1 MPLFA
6 GLEPRELEGILR
18 IFEQVSF
25 AAGAS
30 IVRQG
35 QPADGAFVLERGK
48 ADVITAL
55 PGGGEAKVA
64 ELGPGSVLGEMALLE
79 AGVRSA
85 TVIAR
90 EPVAGYYMERD
101 AFRALLCQ
109 RNEAAFTVQS
119 RITRTLCQRLRELN
133 ARILDR
139 DAPGAPAPE
148 ARQEPRSPVSFDF
161 RAFLPALPF
170 FRQFT
175 PADVEALAA
184 MGEPCELPRGAL
196 VFAQGAPSKA
206 CGLVVRGAVEVSVM
220 HGSRSHRLG
229 ILGPGRMFGHMA
241 VIEALPVHTNTATA
255 RERTA
260 LLELGRAVVE
270 RLLGGGDRL
279 ANRFQDAVNR
289 NLLEALVRTNNH
301 LTRLISQACIRE
313 RSGRDSGE
321 VRELQR
327 VLSTQDC
334 RAA

>member
-18 IFEQVSF
+18 IFEPVSF

-64 ELGPGSVLGEMALLE
+64 ALGPGSVLGEMALLE

-85 TVIAR
+85 TVVAR
-90 EPVAGYYMERD
+90 EPVAGYFIERD

-109 RNEAAFTVQS
+109 RNDAAHRVQQ

-133 ARILDR
+133 AKILAR
-139 DAPGAPAPE
+139 DASGAPAPAGRE
-148 ARQEPRSPVSFDF
+148 AARAAPHFDF
-161 RAFLPALPF
+161 RAFLPVLPF
-170 FRQFT
+170 FRRFS
-175 PADVEALAA
+175 AEEIDALVA
-184 MGEPCELPRGAL
+184 MSRALELARGAL
-196 VFAQGAPSKA
+196 VFRQGSPSTA
-206 CGLVVRGAVEVSVM
+206 CYVVVRGAVEVSVTRD
-220 HGSRSHRLG
+220 GERFRLG
-229 ILGPGRMFGHMA
+229 ILGPGRLFGHMA
-241 VIEALPVHTNTATA
+241 LIEGVPDHGTTATA
-255 RERTA
+255 REATT
-260 LLELGRAVVE
+260 LLEIGRGAVE
-270 RLLGGGDRL
+270 RLLAGVNRL
-279 ANRFQDAVNR
+279 DARFQEEVNR
-289 NLLEALVRTNNH
+289 NLLEALGHTNNH

-313 RSGRDSGE
+313 RSGRDSRE

-327 VLSTQDC
+327 ALSTQDC